1 MLQSATKE
9 KTVYFAVS
17 MAFMILTNRILFPL
31 GSFLARGRAPH
42 DLSLPLDALFP
53 LLPWTML
60 FYFGCFLWWGV
71 VYWLVSLRDREEADR
86 FFAANLLAKLVCLLF
101 FAFFP
106 TTIVRPAPSGSS
118 LWVRLLELL
127 YRVDTPDN
135 LFPSVHCY
143 LGWLCWIGLRGKK
156 DCPFA
161 VRAFSLLMA
170 LAVCVSTLTV
180 RQHVLADV
188 FGGIALSEV
197 CFALCGM
204 KALRRAYGVPVD
216 TIVKKLLRSGDNR

>member
-1 MLQSATKE
+1 MLKSADKE

-17 MAFMILTNRILFPL
+17 LALMILTNRVLFPL

-42 DLSLPLDALFP
+42 DLSLPIDAQFP

-60 FYFGCFLWWGV
+60 FYFGCFLWWGF
-71 VYWLVSLRDREEADR
+71 VYWLVSLREREEADR

-106 TTIVRPAPSGSS
+106 TTIVRPTPGGSS
-118 LWVRLLELL
+118 LWEQLVELL

-143 LGWLCWIGLRGKK
+143 LAWLCWIGLRGKK
-156 DCPFA
+156 DVPLHL
-161 VRAFSLLMA
+161 RAFSLFMA

-188 FGGIALSEV
+188 FGGIALSEG
-197 CFALCGM
+197 CYALCGS
-204 KALRRAYGVPVD
+204 KALQNVYGAPVNRIVRRL
-216 TIVKKLLRSGDNR
+216 TR